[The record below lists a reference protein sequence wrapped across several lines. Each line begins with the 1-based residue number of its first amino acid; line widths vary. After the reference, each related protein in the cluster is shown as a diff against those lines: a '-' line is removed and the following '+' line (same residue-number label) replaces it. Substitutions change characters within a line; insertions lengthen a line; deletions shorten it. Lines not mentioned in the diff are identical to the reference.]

1 MSEQNVIVER
11 VGSRLDI
18 VLNRPDRKNSIT
30 QQLAVELRDAF
41 LNVPSEAGCILLSG
55 SGGAF
60 CSGIDLKI
68 AGADLKN
75 EPLTAWVEVH
85 AAIYKCR
92 VPVVVALERYA
103 INAGA
108 ALALAANIVVAGESS
123 FLQVGEI
130 AMGVPA
136 FLGSAGGA
144 VLASKIPTSSMRPM
158 VLVLLIIVAVYTW
171 FKPDLGKFE
180 NLRHLPKRRVQIAA
194 IAGVVIGFYDGIFG
208 PGTGSFLM
216 LILVASLG
224 YAFITASAIAKVVN
238 VATNVGAIMVFGIN
252 GAVLWQ
258 IGIILGVAN
267 ISGAVIGARL
277 AIKGGS
283 TLVRKVFLLVT
294 VALILKVGIATF

>member
-1 MSEQNVIVER
+1 VFQD
-11 VGSRLDI
+11 L
-18 VLNRPDRKNSIT
+18 T
-30 QQLAVELRDAF
+30 LATALF
-41 LNVPSEAGCILLSG
+41 LLAASFFAG
-55 SGGAF
+55 F
-60 CSGIDLKI
+60 IDSI
-68 AGADLKN
+68 AGGGGLIQLPALLIGLPKS
-75 EPLTAWVEVH
+75 ETAEVLGTNKLS
-85 AAIYKCR
+85 AVFGTTTA
-92 VPVVVALERYA
+92 
-103 INAGA
+103 A
-108 ALALAANIVVAGESS
+108 ALYRKQIKPDPKIL
-123 FLQVGEI
+123 I

-258 IGIILGVAN
+258 IGIILGIAN
-267 ISGAVIGARL
+267 ITGAIIGARL

-294 VALILKVGIATF
+294 VALIVKVGIATF

>member
-1 MSEQNVIVER
+1 VFHDLTIAT
-11 VGSRLDI
+11 GLF
-18 VLNRPDRKNSIT
+18 L
-30 QQLAVELRDAF
+30 LAASF
-41 LNVPSEAGCILLSG
+41 FAG
-55 SGGAF
+55 F
-60 CSGIDLKI
+60 IDSI
-68 AGADLKN
+68 AGGGGLIQLPALLIGLPKS
-75 EPLTAWVEVH
+75 ETAEVLGTNKLSAVFGTTV
-85 AAIYKCR
+85 AATLYRKQIK
-92 VPVVVALERYA
+92 PDPKIL
-103 INAGA
+103 
-108 ALALAANIVVAGESS
+108 
-123 FLQVGEI
+123 I

-158 VLVLLIIVAVYTW
+158 VLVLLIIVAIYTW

-194 IAGVVIGFYDGIFG
+194 LAGVVIGFYDGIFG

-267 ISGAVIGARL
+267 ISGAVLGARL

-294 VALILKVGIATF
+294 VALIVKVGIATF

>member
-1 MSEQNVIVER
+1 VFQD
-11 VGSRLDI
+11 L
-18 VLNRPDRKNSIT
+18 T
-30 QQLAVELRDAF
+30 LATALF
-41 LNVPSEAGCILLSG
+41 LLAASFFAG
-55 SGGAF
+55 F
-60 CSGIDLKI
+60 IDSI
-68 AGADLKN
+68 AGGGGLIQLPALLIGLPKS
-75 EPLTAWVEVH
+75 ETAEVLGTNKLS
-85 AAIYKCR
+85 AVFGTTTA
-92 VPVVVALERYA
+92 
-103 INAGA
+103 A
-108 ALALAANIVVAGESS
+108 ALYRKQIKPDPKIL
-123 FLQVGEI
+123 I
-130 AMGVPA
+130 AMGLPA

-144 VLASKIPTSSMRPM
+144 VLASRIPTSSMRPM
-158 VLVLLIIVAVYTW
+158 ILVLLIIVAVYTW

-238 VATNVGAIMVFGIN
+238 VATNVGAITVFGIN

-258 IGIILGVAN
+258 IGIILGIAN
-267 ISGAVIGARL
+267 ITGAVIGARL

-294 VALILKVGIATF
+294 VALIVKVGIATF

>member
-1 MSEQNVIVER
+1 MFADLTVATA
-11 VGSRLDI
+11 LF
-18 VLNRPDRKNSIT
+18 L
-30 QQLAVELRDAF
+30 LAASF
-41 LNVPSEAGCILLSG
+41 FAG
-55 SGGAF
+55 F
-60 CSGIDLKI
+60 IDSI
-68 AGADLKN
+68 AGGGGLIQLPALLIGLPKS
-75 EPLTAWVEVH
+75 ETAEVLGTNKLS
-85 AAIYKCR
+85 AVFGTTTA
-92 VPVVVALERYA
+92 
-103 INAGA
+103 A
-108 ALALAANIVVAGESS
+108 ALYRKQIKPDPKIL
-123 FLQVGEI
+123 I

-144 VLASKIPTSSMRPM
+144 VLASQIPTSSMRPM

-194 IAGVVIGFYDGIFG
+194 FAGVVIGFYDGIFG

-294 VALILKVGIATF
+294 VALIVKVGIATF

>member
-1 MSEQNVIVER
+1 MFQDLTLATALFLLAASFFAGFIDSIAGGGGLIQLPALLIGLPKSETAE
-11 VGSRLDI
+11 
-18 VLNRPDRKNSIT
+18 VLGTNKLSAVFGTTTAAALYRKQIKPDPK
-30 QQLAVELRDAF
+30 
-41 LNVPSEAGCILLSG
+41 ILL
-55 SGGAF
+55 
-60 CSGIDLKI
+60 
-68 AGADLKN
+68 
-75 EPLTAWVEVH
+75 
-85 AAIYKCR
+85 
-92 VPVVVALERYA
+92 
-103 INAGA
+103 
-108 ALALAANIVVAGESS
+108 
-123 FLQVGEI
+123 
-130 AMGVPA
+130 AMGLPA

-144 VLASKIPTSSMRPM
+144 VLASNIPTSSMRPI

-194 IAGVVIGFYDGIFG
+194 FAGVVIGFYDGIFG

-267 ISGAVIGARL
+267 ISGAVLGARL

-294 VALILKVGIATF
+294 VALIVKVGIATF

>member
-1 MSEQNVIVER
+1 MFHDLTIATA
-11 VGSRLDI
+11 LF
-18 VLNRPDRKNSIT
+18 L
-30 QQLAVELRDAF
+30 LAASF
-41 LNVPSEAGCILLSG
+41 FAG
-55 SGGAF
+55 F
-60 CSGIDLKI
+60 IDSI
-68 AGADLKN
+68 AGGGGLIQLPALLIGLPKS
-75 EPLTAWVEVH
+75 ETAEVLGTNKLS
-85 AAIYKCR
+85 AVFGTTTA
-92 VPVVVALERYA
+92 
-103 INAGA
+103 A
-108 ALALAANIVVAGESS
+108 ALYRKQIKPDPKVL
-123 FLQVGEI
+123 I

-136 FLGSAGGA
+136 FVGSAGGA
-144 VLASKIPTSSMRPM
+144 VLASRIPTSSMRPM
-158 VLVLLIIVAVYTW
+158 VLVLLIVVAIYTW

-194 IAGVVIGFYDGIFG
+194 FAGVVIGFYDGIFG

-252 GAVLWQ
+252 GAVIWQ

-283 TLVRKVFLLVT
+283 TLVRKVFLIVT
-294 VALILKVGIATF
+294 VALIVKVGIATF

>member
-1 MSEQNVIVER
+1 VFHDLTIAT
-11 VGSRLDI
+11 GLF
-18 VLNRPDRKNSIT
+18 L
-30 QQLAVELRDAF
+30 LAASF
-41 LNVPSEAGCILLSG
+41 FAG
-55 SGGAF
+55 F
-60 CSGIDLKI
+60 IDSI
-68 AGADLKN
+68 AGGGGLIQLPALLIGLPKS
-75 EPLTAWVEVH
+75 ETAEVLGTNKLS
-85 AAIYKCR
+85 AVFGTTTA
-92 VPVVVALERYA
+92 
-103 INAGA
+103 A
-108 ALALAANIVVAGESS
+108 ALYRKQIKPDPKVL
-123 FLQVGEI
+123 I

-136 FLGSAGGA
+136 FVGSAGGA

-158 VLVLLIIVAVYTW
+158 VLVLLIIVAIYTW

-194 IAGVVIGFYDGIFG
+194 LAGAVIGFYDGIFG

-252 GAVLWQ
+252 GAVIWQ
-258 IGIILGVAN
+258 IGIIMGIAN

-294 VALILKVGIATF
+294 LALIVKVGIATF

>member
-1 MSEQNVIVER
+1 MFQDLTLATALFLLAASFFAGFIDSIAGGGGLIQLPALLIGLPKSETAE
-11 VGSRLDI
+11 
-18 VLNRPDRKNSIT
+18 VLGTNKLSAVFGTTTAAALYRKQIKPDPK
-30 QQLAVELRDAF
+30 
-41 LNVPSEAGCILLSG
+41 ILL
-55 SGGAF
+55 
-60 CSGIDLKI
+60 
-68 AGADLKN
+68 
-75 EPLTAWVEVH
+75 
-85 AAIYKCR
+85 
-92 VPVVVALERYA
+92 
-103 INAGA
+103 
-108 ALALAANIVVAGESS
+108 
-123 FLQVGEI
+123 
-130 AMGVPA
+130 AMGLPA

-144 VLASKIPTSSMRPM
+144 VLASNIPTSSMRPM

-194 IAGVVIGFYDGIFG
+194 FAGVVIGFYDGIFG

-267 ISGAVIGARL
+267 ISGAVLGARL

-283 TLVRKVFLLVT
+283 TLVRRVFLLVT
-294 VALILKVGIATF
+294 VALIVKVGIATF

>member
-1 MSEQNVIVER
+1 VFQDLTLATALFLLAASFFAGFIDSIAGGGGLIQLPALLIGLPKSETAE
-11 VGSRLDI
+11 
-18 VLNRPDRKNSIT
+18 VLGTNKLSAVFGTTTAAALYRKQIKPDPK
-30 QQLAVELRDAF
+30 
-41 LNVPSEAGCILLSG
+41 ILL
-55 SGGAF
+55 
-60 CSGIDLKI
+60 
-68 AGADLKN
+68 
-75 EPLTAWVEVH
+75 
-85 AAIYKCR
+85 
-92 VPVVVALERYA
+92 
-103 INAGA
+103 
-108 ALALAANIVVAGESS
+108 
-123 FLQVGEI
+123 

-180 NLRHLPKRRVQIAA
+180 NLRHLPKRRVQIAV

-258 IGIILGVAN
+258 IGIILGIAN
-267 ISGAVIGARL
+267 ITGAVIGARL

-294 VALILKVGIATF
+294 VALIVKVGIATF

>member
-1 MSEQNVIVER
+1 MFQDLTLATALFLLAASFFAGFIDSIAGGGGLIQLPALLIGLPKSETAE
-11 VGSRLDI
+11 
-18 VLNRPDRKNSIT
+18 VLGTNKLSAVFGTTTAAALYRKQIRPDPK
-30 QQLAVELRDAF
+30 
-41 LNVPSEAGCILLSG
+41 ILL
-55 SGGAF
+55 
-60 CSGIDLKI
+60 
-68 AGADLKN
+68 
-75 EPLTAWVEVH
+75 
-85 AAIYKCR
+85 
-92 VPVVVALERYA
+92 
-103 INAGA
+103 
-108 ALALAANIVVAGESS
+108 
-123 FLQVGEI
+123 

-158 VLVLLIIVAVYTW
+158 VLVLLIIVAIYTW

-194 IAGVVIGFYDGIFG
+194 LAGVVIGFYDGIFG

-267 ISGAVIGARL
+267 ISGAVLGARL

-294 VALILKVGIATF
+294 VALIVKVGIATF

>member
-1 MSEQNVIVER
+1 VFQDLTLATALFLFAASFFAGFIDSIAGGGGLIQLPALLIGLPKSETAE
-11 VGSRLDI
+11 
-18 VLNRPDRKNSIT
+18 VLGTNKLSAVFGTTTAAALYRKQIKPDPK
-30 QQLAVELRDAF
+30 
-41 LNVPSEAGCILLSG
+41 ILL
-55 SGGAF
+55 
-60 CSGIDLKI
+60 
-68 AGADLKN
+68 
-75 EPLTAWVEVH
+75 
-85 AAIYKCR
+85 
-92 VPVVVALERYA
+92 
-103 INAGA
+103 
-108 ALALAANIVVAGESS
+108 
-123 FLQVGEI
+123 

-144 VLASKIPTSSMRPM
+144 VLASNIPTSSMRPM

-180 NLRHLPKRRVQIAA
+180 NLRHLPKRRVQIALL
-194 IAGVVIGFYDGIFG
+194 AGVVIGFYDGIFG

-258 IGIILGVAN
+258 IGIILGIAN
-267 ISGAVIGARL
+267 ITGAVIGARL

-294 VALILKVGIATF
+294 VALIVKVGIATF

>member
-1 MSEQNVIVER
+1 VFQD
-11 VGSRLDI
+11 L
-18 VLNRPDRKNSIT
+18 T
-30 QQLAVELRDAF
+30 LATALF
-41 LNVPSEAGCILLSG
+41 LLAASFFAG
-55 SGGAF
+55 F
-60 CSGIDLKI
+60 IDSI
-68 AGADLKN
+68 AGGGGLIQLPALLIGLPKS
-75 EPLTAWVEVH
+75 ETAEVLGTNKLS
-85 AAIYKCR
+85 AVFGTTTA
-92 VPVVVALERYA
+92 
-103 INAGA
+103 A
-108 ALALAANIVVAGESS
+108 ALYRKQIKPDPKIL
-123 FLQVGEI
+123 I

-136 FLGSAGGA
+136 FAGSAGGA

-158 VLVLLIIVAVYTW
+158 VLVLLIIVSVYTW

-258 IGIILGVAN
+258 IGIILGIAN
-267 ISGAVIGARL
+267 ITGAVIGARL

-294 VALILKVGIATF
+294 VALIIKVGIATF

>member
-1 MSEQNVIVER
+1 VFQDLTIATALFLLAASFFAGFIDSIAGGGGLIQLPALLIGLPKSETAE
-11 VGSRLDI
+11 
-18 VLNRPDRKNSIT
+18 VLGTNKLSAVFGTTTAAALYRKQIKPDPK
-30 QQLAVELRDAF
+30 
-41 LNVPSEAGCILLSG
+41 ILL
-55 SGGAF
+55 
-60 CSGIDLKI
+60 
-68 AGADLKN
+68 
-75 EPLTAWVEVH
+75 
-85 AAIYKCR
+85 
-92 VPVVVALERYA
+92 
-103 INAGA
+103 
-108 ALALAANIVVAGESS
+108 
-123 FLQVGEI
+123 
-130 AMGVPA
+130 AMGLPA

-194 IAGVVIGFYDGIFG
+194 LAGVVIGFYDGIFG

-238 VATNVGAIMVFGIN
+238 VATNVGAIIVFGIN
-252 GAVLWQ
+252 GAVIWQ

-283 TLVRKVFLLVT
+283 TLVRKVFLIVT
-294 VALILKVGIATF
+294 VALIVKVGIATF

>member
-1 MSEQNVIVER
+1 VFQDLTLATALFLLAASFFAGFIDSIAGGGGLIQLPALLIGLPKSETAE
-11 VGSRLDI
+11 
-18 VLNRPDRKNSIT
+18 VLGTNKLSAVFGTTTAAALYRKQIRPDPK
-30 QQLAVELRDAF
+30 
-41 LNVPSEAGCILLSG
+41 ILL
-55 SGGAF
+55 
-60 CSGIDLKI
+60 
-68 AGADLKN
+68 
-75 EPLTAWVEVH
+75 
-85 AAIYKCR
+85 
-92 VPVVVALERYA
+92 
-103 INAGA
+103 
-108 ALALAANIVVAGESS
+108 
-123 FLQVGEI
+123 

-158 VLVLLIIVAVYTW
+158 VLVLLIIVAIYTW

-194 IAGVVIGFYDGIFG
+194 FAGVVIGFYDGIFG

-267 ISGAVIGARL
+267 ISGAVLGARL

-294 VALILKVGIATF
+294 VALIVKVGIATS

>member
-1 MSEQNVIVER
+1 VFHDLTIATA
-11 VGSRLDI
+11 LF
-18 VLNRPDRKNSIT
+18 L
-30 QQLAVELRDAF
+30 LAASF
-41 LNVPSEAGCILLSG
+41 FAG
-55 SGGAF
+55 F
-60 CSGIDLKI
+60 IDSI
-68 AGADLKN
+68 AGGGGLIQLPALLIGLPKS
-75 EPLTAWVEVH
+75 ETAEVLGTNKLSAVFGTTT
-85 AAIYKCR
+85 AAAFYRKQIKPDPK
-92 VPVVVALERYA
+92 VL
-103 INAGA
+103 
-108 ALALAANIVVAGESS
+108 
-123 FLQVGEI
+123 I

-144 VLASKIPTSSMRPM
+144 VLASNIPTSSMRPM

-194 IAGVVIGFYDGIFG
+194 FAGVVIGFYDGIFG

-252 GAVLWQ
+252 GAVIWQ

-294 VALILKVGIATF
+294 VALIVKVGIATF

>member
-1 MSEQNVIVER
+1 MFQDLTLATALFLLAASFFAGFIDSIAGGGGLIQLPALLIGLPKSETAE
-11 VGSRLDI
+11 
-18 VLNRPDRKNSIT
+18 VLGTNKLSAVFGTTTAAALYRKQIKPDPK
-30 QQLAVELRDAF
+30 
-41 LNVPSEAGCILLSG
+41 ILL
-55 SGGAF
+55 
-60 CSGIDLKI
+60 
-68 AGADLKN
+68 
-75 EPLTAWVEVH
+75 
-85 AAIYKCR
+85 
-92 VPVVVALERYA
+92 
-103 INAGA
+103 
-108 ALALAANIVVAGESS
+108 
-123 FLQVGEI
+123 

-144 VLASKIPTSSMRPM
+144 VLASNIPTSSMRPM
-158 VLVLLIIVAVYTW
+158 VLVLLIIVAICTW

-194 IAGVVIGFYDGIFG
+194 FAGVVIGFYDGIFG

-267 ISGAVIGARL
+267 ISGAVLGARL

-294 VALILKVGIATF
+294 VALIVKVGIATF